1 VEKFGKF
8 VADHPDVLAFAAAA
22 MTGFTVWRAY
32 KYGTAVGAYRT
43 LLGEQARAAS
53 EALGG

>member
-8 VADHPDVLAFAAAA
+8 VKDHPDVLAFAAAV
-22 MTGFTVWRAY
+22 MTGLTIWRAY
-32 KYGTAVGAYRT
+32 KYGTAVGAYRSISS
-43 LLGEQARAAS
+43 LRDQMAS